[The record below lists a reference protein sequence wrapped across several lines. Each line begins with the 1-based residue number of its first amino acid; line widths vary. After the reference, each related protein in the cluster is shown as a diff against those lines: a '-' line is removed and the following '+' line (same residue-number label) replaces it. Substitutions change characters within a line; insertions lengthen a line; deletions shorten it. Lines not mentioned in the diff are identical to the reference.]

1 MTLNWYLFV
10 YSLFREEDFLRNFIV
25 FLLLVLSNLFVFVTH
40 QRTDIQ
46 QLLEDDLSNIMLF
59 SGISKFYGY
68 LIISLLVSTFTLL
81 LKSYF
86 SPFIEVYL
94 LYFQRFGFY
103 LLINLISIASVYL
116 ILRVY
121 GYSRLFLLIYLVAS
135 SLILYYS
142 DKFK

>member
-1 MTLNWYLFV
+1 M
-10 YSLFREEDFLRNFIV
+10 RNFIV
-25 FLLLVLSNLFVFVTH
+25 FLLLVFSNLFVFVTH

-46 QLLEDDLSNIMLF
+46 QLLEDDLSIIMLF

-68 LIISLLVSTFTLL
+68 LIISLLVSTFTLF

-121 GYSRLFLLIYLVAS
+121 GYSRLFLLIYLAAS

>member
-1 MTLNWYLFV
+1 M
-10 YSLFREEDFLRNFIV
+10 RNFIV
-25 FLLLVLSNLFVFVTH
+25 FLLLVFSNLFVFLTH

-46 QLLEDDLSNIMLF
+46 QLLEDDLSYIMLF
-59 SGISKFYGY
+59 SGMSKFYGY
-68 LIISLLVSTFTLL
+68 LIISLLVSIFTLF

-121 GYSRLFLLIYLVAS
+121 GYSRLFLLIYLAAS